1 MMFATAFTG
10 APAAATAA
18 AATAAAVA
26 VCYVFYTYCIKYKH
40 NKVKVKITEY
50 LKVTCMVFARISSEK
65 LLQLQKLRRWN
76 KFVFIS

>member
-10 APAAATAA
+10 AAA

-65 LLQLQKLRRWN
+65 LLQLQQLQHWRN
-76 KFVFIS
+76 EFVFIF

>member
-10 APAAATAA
+10 ALAAAATAVASTAAAATAA
-18 AATAAAVA
+18 ATTAAAVA

-50 LKVTCMVFARISSEK
+50 LKVTCLVFARISSEK
-65 LLQLQKLRRWN
+65 LLQLR
-76 KFVFIS
+76 